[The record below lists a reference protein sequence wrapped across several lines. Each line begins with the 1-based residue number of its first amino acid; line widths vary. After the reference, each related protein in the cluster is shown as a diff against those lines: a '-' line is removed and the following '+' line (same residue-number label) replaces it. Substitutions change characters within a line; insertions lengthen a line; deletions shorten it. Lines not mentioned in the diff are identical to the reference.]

1 MGSAGRNTIVL
12 ATSDPARIEKIP
24 FLCVCAMIE
33 NISNE
38 KGHRYILTLGEK
50 ASMAGKA

>member
-12 ATSDPARIEKIP
+12 ATSDPAKIEKIP

-38 KGHRYILTLGEK
+38 KGHRVYTHLGRE
-50 ASMAGKA
+50 GFNGQ